1 MDYIDIMS
9 QSAGIY
15 NDRHN
20 QYGDMRDMLE
30 HQAKLATLVL
40 SKPITAYDIAMI
52 SHVMKLGRLK
62 NDRPNLD
69 SYVDGI
75 NYLAFAGVIAASK
88 TIEDEIAEMARKF
101 APESSTSEGE
111 I

>member
-1 MDYIDIMS
+1 MEYIDIMS

-15 NDRHN
+15 NDRAS
-20 QYGDMRDMLE
+20 QYGDMRDMLD

-40 SKPITAYDIAMI
+40 GKPITAYDIAMI

-62 NDRPNLD
+62 NDRTNLD
-69 SYVDGI
+69 SYIDGI
-75 NYLAFAGVIAASK
+75 NYLAFAGVISSSK
-88 TIEDEIAEMARKF
+88 SIEDEIAAMAKKF
-101 APESSTSEGE
+101 APESSISEGE